1 MRYLPPTTLEAV
13 ERRFVELSG
22 PPAAVTLDGC
32 GIGAELPQRPI
43 PLDELRI
50 IMLKRKTSWHT
61 KGAAW
66 AELVRRAQD
75 RGEPWI
81 TAAMGM
87 AMPMLKKIAGN
98 AARGFHG
105 DIADFDSE
113 IVEGFLYALNTVD
126 PRAPNPYT
134 SLRFMAQRYATEA
147 RASEDRILGQT
158 TEFDEASAA
167 VYRPHVVGHPDLV
180 LARAVRDHGLSDQE
194 AGLIARAHLDGEGQA
209 SLAEACGVSPYLLR
223 QQLARAQDRLVRF
236 LSRSV
241 PRPVA

>member
-1 MRYLPPTTLEAV
+1 MRDLPPTTLEAV
-13 ERRFVELSG
+13 ERRFVKLSG
-22 PPAAVTLDGC
+22 PPAPVTLDGC
-32 GIGAELPQRPI
+32 CVGVELPQRLI

-61 KGAAW
+61 KAAVW

-75 RGEPWI
+75 RGEPWV

-126 PRAPNPYT
+126 ARAPNLYT

-147 RASEDRILGQT
+147 RISEDRILGQT
-158 TEFDEASAA
+158 TEYDEASAA
-167 VYRPHVVGHPDLV
+167 VYRPSVVGHPDLV
-180 LARAVRDHGLSDQE
+180 LACAVRDHGLSEDE

-209 SLAEACGVSPYLLR
+209 SLAEQCGISPYLLR

-236 LSRSV
+236 LARNE
-241 PRPVA
+241 PRPAA